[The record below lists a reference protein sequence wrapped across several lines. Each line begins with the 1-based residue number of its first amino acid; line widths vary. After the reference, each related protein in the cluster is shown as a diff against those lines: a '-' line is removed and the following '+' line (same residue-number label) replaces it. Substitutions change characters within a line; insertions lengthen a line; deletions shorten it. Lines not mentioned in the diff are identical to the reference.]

1 MVPVP
6 LPAPLPPPPRPDEP
20 PTVLDIEAS
29 GFGAHSYPIE
39 VGFVLPDGGSWCSL
53 IRPEPGWDHWDDAA
67 QTVHGVSRTLLAR
80 HGRSASEV
88 AGALNERLGGR
99 IVYCDAWGHDY
110 PWLAKLFD
118 AAGRRPAFRL
128 EHLHRLLDDRDAPR
142 FAQFKQALAAEQG
155 RLRHRASTDARVL
168 QNAWRQ
174 TMARPARHAG

>member
-1 MVPVP
+1 MPR
-6 LPAPLPPPPRPDEP
+6 PAPLSLPASGEV

-53 IRPEPGWDHWDDAA
+53 IRPAPEWLHWDPDAA
-67 QTVHGVSRTLLAR
+67 AMHGLTRDMLER
-80 HGRSASEV
+80 HGRGVHEV
-88 AGALNERLGGR
+88 AAALNERLRGR
-99 IVYCDAWGHDY
+99 VVYCDGWGHDY

-118 AAGRRPAFRL
+118 AAGLQPAFRL
-128 EHLHRLLDDRDAPR
+128 EHLQRLLDDADAPR
-142 FAQFKQALAAEQG
+142 FAQIKHGLATEQG

-174 TMARPARHAG
+174 TMAHSPRAAA